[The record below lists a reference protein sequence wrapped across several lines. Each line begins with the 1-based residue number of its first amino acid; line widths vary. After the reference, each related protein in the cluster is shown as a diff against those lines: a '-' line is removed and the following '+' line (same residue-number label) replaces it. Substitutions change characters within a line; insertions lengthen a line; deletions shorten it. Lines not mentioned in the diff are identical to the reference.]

1 VLLHSRC
8 SSFTFMLWCLFFLL
22 QLIVM
27 IFFLSY
33 NYSSYSYSYTYSVA
47 LRGVGSEEVGS
58 AELSS
63 VRCRVELDSHHSIS
77 ISVEL
82 GAGLYFQLCEPL
94 LLMSVDKK

>member
-1 VLLHSRC
+1 
-8 SSFTFMLWCLFFLL
+8 MLWCLFFLL